1 MLMRM
6 KTSIDIEMLT
16 LMSMLYVDVDVDV
29 DGDDND
35 NNGDGENEVCEEDD
49 DQYDRGENM
58 DEGSPLLFLRSVN
71 KVFFNLMKT

>member
-16 LMSMLYVDVDVDV
+16 LMSMLYVDVDV